1 MCLIVEIFLTTK
13 FLDVFNCVDLTTKD
27 VFNCV
32 DFKLQKMCLIVVLTT
47 KDAGKMCLIV

>member
-13 FLDVFNCVDLTTKD
+13 DVFNCVDLTTND

-32 DFKLQKMCLIVVLTT
+32 DFKLPKMCLIVVLTT